1 MSKERKEKE
10 NIIHRQ
16 AQCSCGFCGTDHE
29 STIAEPNRSFQGR
42 DETIG
47 IATNGAAAD
56 AMSHMQ
62 ELDVEITN
70 YQQTYTTLS
79 KEGTVT
85 FKDNNSKVHE
95 ISVVSSK

>member
-1 MSKERKEKE
+1 MSKERKGKE
-10 NIIHRQ
+10 NVIHRQ
-16 AQCSCGFCGTDHE
+16 AQCSCGFCGTNHE

-56 AMSHMQ
+56 AMTHMQ
-62 ELDVEITN
+62 DLEVEIK
-70 YQQTYTTLS
+70 YQQTYSTLS
-79 KEGTVT
+79 EGGTVT

-95 ISVVSSK
+95 IRVVSSK